1 MENIP
6 KIISSLVI
14 LLAVVHA
21 QEKLTADEAV
31 AIALKNNYD
40 IMIAHNDAEVA
51 RINNTAG
58 NAGMLP
64 YAAISASD
72 NYTPDGNVDQKLSSG
87 ASTTSSA
94 VNANAANAAAVL
106 SWTLF
111 DGGKM
116 FVTKSKLS
124 ELEDL
129 GQIAF
134 KDKVLQTVFNVT
146 VAYYDVVRQ
155 KQQLASVSKV
165 LTYNRER
172 VTILSASFGQ
182 GLSPKT
188 DFLQAQIDLNVYIE
202 DSVDQQNVIG
212 VAKRTLN
219 QLLSRDAETAF
230 DVVDS
235 IPFNFTLNRDTLLQ
249 KVRANNTTL
258 LSSQKQLNV
267 AKLSEK
273 EFYSLLWP
281 RVTVNGGYAFSRNDN
296 PASSVTMNRAYGPQ
310 IGGTVSLPLY
320 QGGNAVR
327 QIRAAKL
334 ETRSAEYTLADV
346 KLQVEIQV
354 QNTFDE
360 FENQRNLLALEKQD
374 VALAKENLDI
384 SMQRLRYGQAT
395 SLELRQAEDS
405 YEQSLTRLT
414 DIAFNLKLAE
424 TKLKQLIAEL

>member
-1 MENIP
+1 M
-6 KIISSLVI
+6 KIIFKIFFFLIYLFSFVYS
-14 LLAVVHA
+14 
-21 QEKLTADEAV
+21 QQTLTADEARC
-31 AIALKNNYD
+31 IALKNNYG
-40 IMIAHNDAEVA
+40 IMVAHNDAEVA

-64 YAAISASD
+64 SAAISASD
-72 NYTPDGNVDQKLSSG
+72 NYMPREHVDEGFQPRPNTNQLFLTVNVNN
-87 ASTTSSA
+87 TN
-94 VNANAANAAAVL
+94 VAALL

-116 FVTKSKLS
+116 FVTKKKLS
-124 ELEDL
+124 EIEDL
-129 GQIAF
+129 GQITF
-134 KDKVLQTVFNVT
+134 KDNVLQTLYNVT

-165 LTYNRER
+165 LTYNREH
-172 VTILSASFGQ
+172 VTILSASFSQ

-188 DFLQAQIDLNVYIE
+188 DLLQAQIDYNVNIE
-202 DSVDQQNVIG
+202 DSVNQQNVIAI
-212 VAKRTLN
+212 AKRTLN
-219 QLLSRDAETAF
+219 QLLSRDVETPF

-249 KVRANNTTL
+249 KVRANNTTI
-258 LSSQKQLNV
+258 LSSQKQLNM

-273 EFYSLLWP
+273 EFNSLLWP

-296 PASSVTMNRAYGPQ
+296 PASSVTMDRAYGPQ
-310 IGGTVSLPLY
+310 IGGAVSLPLY

-327 QIRAAKL
+327 QIRTAKL

-360 FENQRNLLALEKQD
+360 FENQRNLLALEKQN
-374 VALAKENLDI
+374 VALAK
-384 SMQRLRYGQAT
+384 G
-395 SLELRQAEDS
+395 
-405 YEQSLTRLT
+405 
-414 DIAFNLKLAE
+414 KP
-424 TKLKQLIAEL
+424 

>member
-1 MENIP
+1 MKNIP
-6 KIISSLVI
+6 IIISFLAI
-14 LLAVVHA
+14 LFAIIHA
-21 QEKLTADEAV
+21 QQNLTADEAIG
-31 AIALKNNYD
+31 IALKNNYG
-40 IMIAHNDAEVA
+40 ILVAHNDAEVA

-64 YAAISASD
+64 SAAITASD
-72 NYTPDGNVDQKLSSG
+72 NYTPEGNVDQKLLNG
-87 ASTTSSA
+87 ASTSSSA
-94 VNANAANAAAVL
+94 VNANTANATALL

-116 FVTKSKLS
+116 FVTKSKLN
-124 ELEDL
+124 ELEEL
-129 GQIAF
+129 GQLAF
-134 KDKVLQTVFNVT
+134 RDKVLQMVYSVT

-155 KQQLASVSKV
+155 KQQLASVGKV

-188 DFLQAQIDLNVYIE
+188 DFLQARIDLNVYIE
-202 DSVDQQNVIG
+202 DSVNQQNVIG

-219 QLLSRDAETAF
+219 QLLSRNAESPF

-235 IPFNFTLNRDTLLQ
+235 IPFNFIPNRDTLLQ
-249 KVRANNTTL
+249 KVRSNNTAI
-258 LSSQKQLNV
+258 LSSQKQMNV

-281 RVTVNGGYAFSRNDN
+281 RVTVNGGYEFSRNDN

-360 FENQRNLLALEKQD
+360 FENQRNLLALEKED

-424 TKLKQLIAEL
+424 TKLKQLMAEF

>member
-1 MENIP
+1 MENIK
-6 KIISSLVI
+6 KIISFLVI

-21 QEKLTADEAV
+21 QEKFTADEARG
-31 AIALKNNYD
+31 IALKNSYG
-40 IMIAHNDAEVA
+40 IMIAHNDAEIA

-64 YAAISASD
+64 SAAISASD
-72 NYTPDGNVDQKLSSG
+72 NYTPKGSVDERLSTPTQHDTSFSG
-87 ASTTSSA
+87 
-94 VNANAANAAAVL
+94 VNANNANVAALL

-116 FVTKSKLS
+116 FVTKKKLS
-124 ELEDL
+124 EIEEL
-129 GQIAF
+129 GQITF
-134 KDKVLQTVFNVT
+134 KDNVLQTLYNVT

-165 LTYNRER
+165 LTYNREH

-188 DFLQAQIDLNVYIE
+188 DLLQAQIDYNVNIE
-202 DSVDQQNVIG
+202 DSVNQQNVIAI
-212 VAKRTLN
+212 AKRTLN
-219 QLLSRDAETAF
+219 QLLSRDVETPF

-374 VALAKENLDI
+374 VALAKGKPRYFDAAPAVRAGHL
-384 SMQRLRYGQAT
+384 SRTASGRRQLRAIPNPAHGH
-395 SLELRQAEDS
+395 SV
-405 YEQSLTRLT
+405 QSEACRNKTQTAHR
-414 DIAFNLKLAE
+414 
-424 TKLKQLIAEL
+424 